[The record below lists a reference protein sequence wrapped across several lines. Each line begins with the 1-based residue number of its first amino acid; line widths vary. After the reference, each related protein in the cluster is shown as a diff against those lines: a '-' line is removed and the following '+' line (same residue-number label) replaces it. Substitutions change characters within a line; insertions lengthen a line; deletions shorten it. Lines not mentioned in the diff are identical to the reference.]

1 MEAWDGGK
9 THSQS
14 WDFFFCEMVVRE
26 RMKWCGET
34 GVESVRGIRVKN
46 LFVDLRTRCGC
57 VMREIKVL

>member
-1 MEAWDGGK
+1 
-9 THSQS
+9 
-14 WDFFFCEMVVRE
+14 
-26 RMKWCGET
+26 MKWCGET